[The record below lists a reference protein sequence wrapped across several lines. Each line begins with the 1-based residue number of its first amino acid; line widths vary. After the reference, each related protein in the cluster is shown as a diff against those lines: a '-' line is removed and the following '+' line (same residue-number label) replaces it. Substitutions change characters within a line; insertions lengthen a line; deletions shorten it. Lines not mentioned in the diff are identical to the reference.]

1 MNILLLGASGFVGCY
16 LYDILQAKEYSVT
29 TASRQNGNI
38 MIDLSQYSQYK
49 EKFDTLSFD
58 VVVVA
63 AVVYADSLPESLV
76 NVQIVTNTLEYF

>member
-38 MIDLSQYSQYK
+38 TIDLSQYSQY
-49 EKFDTLSFD
+49 TSNPQLR
-58 VVVVA
+58 A
-63 AVVYADSLPESLV
+63 
-76 NVQIVTNTLEYF
+76 